1 FLNVNVDHF
10 SQLLRGHALQ
20 HVDISQRVL
29 EYIMTATLPINT
41 QMGPLIKQYVQSIFH
56 SSDVNALPEALI
68 ADTVRQRTVV
78 TPCQV
83 LLLLYILYYNESIP
97 SELLNEHQGKPSAA
111 ESNTIICDPLEI
123 PIKHVLS
130 HVETAQGYRDIYPDL
145 LSCVANQF
153 PYLFDVR
160 AALVETGRRERSDES
175 LKVYIKRMS
184 WSSVEEALEN
194 HIDRPNEAISALNQL
209 TKESTV
215 ELAKAT
221 NTIVR
226 AMLPSLLCDEAG
238 DAVRDAFSELWDM
251 LNNVAPREL
260 WVVTVN
266 CLCSP
271 DEPLKYNL
279 NALIADP
286 LIIFKSDVRLFR
298 SPKMLPI
305 FLTVLAS
312 LRTASKHNAWQ
323 RFSTT
328 FANKDQFFNARN
340 VTTMMFAQD
349 SAMLQFLL
357 EICLPQN
364 DESIDNLDAIHL
376 PICQFI
382 HGIFIEDQILV
393 KLLHF
398 QTYDQRLLPMMVQHV
413 PSIYITA
420 NFLAELLK
428 QPLPEQVVFGILL
441 AGYLFER
448 YPLENY
454 AVLTEKNVIRALAK
468 LAFPPTRDGSPPT
481 LQANSYLL
489 EALSSTP
496 HLANAFPHLS
506 PAINDVLNDI
516 TQALPATSAGDFWAD
531 PVALVHEQIRTRLKE
546 VQQIVQ
552 EQAQNKD
559 KVNKSIM

>member
-1 FLNVNVDHF
+1 
-10 SQLLRGHALQ
+10 
-20 HVDISQRVL
+20 
-29 EYIMTATLPINT
+29 MTATLPINT

-56 SSDVNALPEALI
+56 SPDVNALPEPLI

-83 LLLLYILYYNESIP
+83 LLLFYILYYNESIP
-97 SELLNEHQGKPSAA
+97 SELLSEHQAYSTA
-111 ESNTIICDPLEI
+111 LLQEI
-123 PIKHVLS
+123 PIKHILS

-184 WSSVEEALEN
+184 WSSVKEALEN

-209 TKESTV
+209 TKESSV

-221 NTIVR
+221 NTVVSS
-226 AMLPSLLCDEAG
+226 MLPSLLDDRAD
-238 DAVRDAFSELWDM
+238 DAVRDAFGELWDM

-260 WVVTVN
+260 WVATVN

-323 RFSTT
+323 RFSTV
-328 FANKDQFFNARN
+328 FANKDQLFNARN

-357 EICLPQN
+357 ELCLPQN
-364 DESIDNLDAIHL
+364 DESIDKLDVIQL
-376 PICQFI
+376 PICQFT

-413 PSIYITA
+413 PSISGVMLI
-420 NFLAELLK
+420 
-428 QPLPEQVVFGILL
+428 V
-441 AGYLFER
+441 
-448 YPLENY
+448 
-454 AVLTEKNVIRALAK
+454 
-468 LAFPPTRDGSPPT
+468 RD
-481 LQANSYLL
+481 
-489 EALSSTP
+489 
-496 HLANAFPHLS
+496 
-506 PAINDVLNDI
+506 
-516 TQALPATSAGDFWAD
+516 
-531 PVALVHEQIRTRLKE
+531 
-546 VQQIVQ
+546 
-552 EQAQNKD
+552 
-559 KVNKSIM
+559 